1 MDKVFCPYCG
11 SRELDR
17 NYNYD
22 TAQTEY
28 ECQFCGENFIDGD
41 LIYCE
46 KCNTQLVYD
55 EVYHDDEGE
64 TICEDCF
71 NKFYNK

>member
-11 SRELDR
+11 SEELDR

-46 KCNTQLVYD
+46 NCNAQLIYD
-55 EVYHDDEGE
+55 DVYHDDEGE

>member
-11 SRELDR
+11 SEELDR

-22 TAQTEY
+22 TAQVEY
-28 ECQFCGENFIDGD
+28 ECRFCGETFNDNEIVCCDICGEQILFGD
-41 LIYCE
+41 
-46 KCNTQLVYD
+46 
-55 EVYHDDEGE
+55 VYHDDEGE